1 MAGTFSYSPAA
12 GTVLTEGSHT
22 ITATFTPTDTTD
34 YASATSSVSISV
46 TQATPAIIWSAP
58 ASIAYGTALSATQL
72 NASSTV
78 AGTFSYSPAAGT
90 VLTAGN
96 HTITAT
102 FTPTD
107 TTDYTTA
114 TATVTL
120 NVIPAIPVITLL
132 TSANPVFMT
141 YAVSFTASLPP
152 YASTQTGT
160 MAFFDGA
167 TQIGVATIAGGS
179 ATITTT
185 GLAAGAHSITAAYSG
200 DSNYGPGSSST
211 LTENIQDF
219 TLTFAEGA
227 SGTASVPAGG
237 RADYRLVITPVG
249 GATLPAGVTLA
260 VPNVPAGMA
269 TIFSPATLAAGSG
282 TATVTLEVTLP
293 EASAVERS
301 RGPLGGG
308 ALPVALGLILLP
320 FAGGMSRRRAG
331 LTRLVAVAALS
342 AALAVG
348 MMGCGA
354 KLSAENFSLT
364 VTAASGSLS
373 HSVTAQLTV
382 K

>member
-1 MAGTFSYSPAA
+1 
-12 GTVLTEGSHT
+12 
-22 ITATFTPTDTTD
+22 
-34 YASATSSVSISV
+34 
-46 TQATPAIIWSAP
+46 
-58 ASIAYGTALSATQL
+58 
-72 NASSTV
+72 
-78 AGTFSYSPAAGT
+78 
-90 VLTAGN
+90 
-96 HTITAT
+96 
-102 FTPTD
+102 
-107 TTDYTTA
+107 
-114 TATVTL
+114 
-120 NVIPAIPVITLL
+120 
-132 TSANPVFMT
+132 
-141 YAVSFTASLPP
+141 
-152 YASTQTGT
+152 
-160 MAFFDGA
+160 
-167 TQIGVATIAGGS
+167 
-179 ATITTT
+179 
-185 GLAAGAHSITAAYSG
+185 
-200 DSNYGPGSSST
+200 
-211 LTENIQDF
+211 
-219 TLTFAEGA
+219 
-227 SGTASVPAGG
+227 
-237 RADYRLVITPVG
+237 
-249 GATLPAGVTLA
+249 
-260 VPNVPAGMA
+260 MA

>member
-1 MAGTFSYSPAA
+1 
-12 GTVLTEGSHT
+12 
-22 ITATFTPTDTTD
+22 
-34 YASATSSVSISV
+34 
-46 TQATPAIIWSAP
+46 
-58 ASIAYGTALSATQL
+58 
-72 NASSTV
+72 
-78 AGTFSYSPAAGT
+78 
-90 VLTAGN
+90 
-96 HTITAT
+96 
-102 FTPTD
+102 
-107 TTDYTTA
+107 
-114 TATVTL
+114 
-120 NVIPAIPVITLL
+120 
-132 TSANPVFMT
+132 
-141 YAVSFTASLPP
+141 
-152 YASTQTGT
+152 

-237 RADYRLVITPVG
+237 RAEYRLVITPVG